1 MSKLNM
7 FCSVYLRSH
16 TATVESNKQ
25 IDDENIFFYVLIMH
39 QGEYT
44 HVGMCKH
51 KLNGKENSEIW

>member
-1 MSKLNM
+1 M